1 MRWGDYPGLSG
12 WAQYNHNGPG
22 KKGQD
27 GQFKMEGQKC
37 SAEERRCYPTESE
50 DGGKDHK
57 QACRRLL
64 GAIKGKDVDSP
75 PKAFRRNQPYQTP

>member
-1 MRWGDYPGLSG
+1 
-12 WAQYNHNGPG
+12 
-22 KKGQD
+22 
-27 GQFKMEGQKC
+27 MEGQKR

-50 DGGKDHK
+50 DRGKSHK

-64 GAIKGKDVDSP
+64 GAGKGKEVDSP